1 MVVNNMR
8 QFSVVFQ
15 YADKKWIASCDE
27 LRVTLEEGS
36 FDALVVRIK
45 VAIQEIADIELG
57 YKGDIRLLISTLDRV
72 DDVKAVS

>member
-1 MVVNNMR
+1 MR